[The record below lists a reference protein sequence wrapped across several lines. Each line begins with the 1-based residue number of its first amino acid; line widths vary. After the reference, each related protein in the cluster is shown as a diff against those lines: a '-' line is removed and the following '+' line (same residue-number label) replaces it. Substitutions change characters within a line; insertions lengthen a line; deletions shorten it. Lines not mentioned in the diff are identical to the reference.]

1 MLVREGMSKIVVTI
15 GPDHTLREAAQR
27 MTEHN
32 VGAAVVMDNES
43 PGPSII
49 TERDL
54 LRSSGRGE
62 DVDSERVRDHL
73 SSNVIYAYADWS
85 LETAAEKMTAGGF
98 RHVIV
103 LDENGDPGGILS
115 MRDIVRCWTSAH
127 EHSPQ
132 ATRT

>member
-1 MLVREGMSKIVVTI
+1 LFVRDGMNEIVVTI
-15 GPDHTLREAAQR
+15 GPDHTLREAASR
-27 MTEHN
+27 MTERN

-54 LRSSGRGE
+54 LRSTGRGE
-62 DVDSERVRDHL
+62 DVDTEVVRDHL
-73 SSNVIYAYADWS
+73 ATNVIYAYAEWS

-103 LDENGDPGGILS
+103 VDESGDPTGILS
-115 MRDIVRCWTSAH
+115 MRDIVRCWTSEREAAP
-127 EHSPQ
+127 EAAAS
-132 ATRT
+132 